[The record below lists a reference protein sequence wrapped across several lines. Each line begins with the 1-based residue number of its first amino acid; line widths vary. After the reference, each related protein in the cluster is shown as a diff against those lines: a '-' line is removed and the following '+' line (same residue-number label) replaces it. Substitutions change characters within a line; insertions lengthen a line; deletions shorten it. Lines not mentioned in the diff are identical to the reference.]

1 MLRRGEYGIVSRT
14 LRLFPEW
21 PTMDDEEEEIA
32 RLPFAA

>member
-1 MLRRGEYGIVSRT
+1 MLRLSEFGMGSRT